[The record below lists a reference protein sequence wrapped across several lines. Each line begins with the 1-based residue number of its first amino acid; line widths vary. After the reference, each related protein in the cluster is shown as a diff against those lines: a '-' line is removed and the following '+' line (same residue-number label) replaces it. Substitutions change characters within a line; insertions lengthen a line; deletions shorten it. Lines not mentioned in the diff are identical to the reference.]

1 MGQRT
6 YNLVTGIIFAII
18 VVVHILRLYMG
29 WPVVIGTWTAPTWLS
44 WIGCVV
50 GGALSYS
57 GLRLHSNRP

>member
-6 YNLVTGIIFAII
+6 FNLVTGIIFAII

-29 WPVVIGTWTAPTWLS
+29 WPAVIGTWAVPTWLS
-44 WIGCVV
+44 WVGCVV

-57 GLRLHSNRP
+57 ALRLYLNRL